1 VVVHDD
7 TTLGCGLA
15 LGSPYRYFGAV
26 HNVPQGCDIWPA
38 SIRDS
43 VAAFDPDLVV
53 ILVGRWETMDRVH
66 DGRWTQLGDPAFDD
80 YLRGQLTQAVNI
92 ASARGATVVFAT
104 EPYNRR
110 GERPDG
116 GLWPEDEPAR
126 VDRWNA
132 LLHQVAAQHP
142 ATVRM
147 LDLAARL
154 CPRGAFAWQIDGVR
168 LRSDGVHLTPDG
180 VRWLTPWLISQLVA
194 AAA

>member
-1 VVVHDD
+1 
-7 TTLGCGLA
+7 
-15 LGSPYRYFGAV
+15 
-26 HNVPQGCDIWPA
+26 
-38 SIRDS
+38 
-43 VAAFDPDLVV
+43 VAAFDPDVVV

-80 YLRGQLTQAVNI
+80 YLGGQLTQAVNI

-147 LDLAARL
+147 LDLGARL
-154 CPRGAFAWQIDGVR
+154 CPRGEFAWQVNGVR
-168 LRSDGVHLTPDG
+168 VRSDGVHLTPDG
-180 VRWLTPWLISQLVA
+180 VRWLTPWLMPQLVA
-194 AAA
+194 AA